1 MNEHHPEEKIK
12 EYAESNPQLTEDD
25 FIRAGMEAKERQ
37 KKKVRGEP
45 EPIDENRDDPVTR
58 LLNKNQS
65 PMVIRKYQ
73 GYGWP
78 LFVAIICDL
87 DLSDLDKVVTG
98 FVQECSEAQL
108 DNIQM
113 LRDWCGTLSERII
126 DHYNEEKYGS
136 VEGIGI
142 VAYWDKCLCSSLWG
156 DHMTHGQCRL
166 ELFTLLNMMTN
177 M

>member
-1 MNEHHPEEKIK
+1 MHEHHSKEQIEKFEDQSERK
-12 EYAESNPQLTEDD
+12 VVDESQDN
-25 FIRAGMEAKERQ
+25 
-37 KKKVRGEP
+37 
-45 EPIDENRDDPVTR
+45 PVTQ
-58 LLNKNQS
+58 LLGKNLS
-65 PMVIRKYQ
+65 PMVIRKFQ

-98 FVQECSEAQL
+98 FVKECDNANL

-113 LRDWCGTLSERII
+113 LRDWCGSLSERII
-126 DHYNEEKYGS
+126 KHYNEKKYGS
-136 VEGIGI
+136 VEGVGVI
-142 VAYWDKCLCSSLWG
+142 AYWDKCLCSSLWG

-166 ELFTLLNMMTN
+166 ELFMLLNMMTQ